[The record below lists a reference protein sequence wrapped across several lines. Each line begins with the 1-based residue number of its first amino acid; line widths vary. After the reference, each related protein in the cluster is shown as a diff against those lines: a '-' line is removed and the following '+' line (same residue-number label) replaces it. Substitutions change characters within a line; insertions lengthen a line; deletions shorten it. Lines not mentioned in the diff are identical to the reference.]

1 VDARDVDVLMG
12 TFTKSFGAA
21 GGYVAGNKVGETEPR
36 ARSRG
41 FADGFF
47 FLGDCSSCSCSA
59 RARSSHSH
67 SQSIIDYIRLHSHSP
82 IYAEPM
88 PPFIVQQIITSM
100 KIIMGEDGTE
110 EGHTRVAALAR
121 NSAFVSTEL
130 KKRGF
135 LVYGDP
141 GSPIIPV
148 MLFRPANI
156 GAFSRMCLERG
167 IAVVVVGYPATPLIY
182 SRVRLCV
189 SASHTLEDLRYLVD
203 EITEIG
209 DAMGLRVSK
218 RLWVE

>member
-1 VDARDVDVLMG
+1 MLSHCALLLV
-12 TFTKSFGAA
+12 
-21 GGYVAGNKVGETEPR
+21 PR
-36 ARSRG
+36 TRIA
-41 FADGFF
+41 
-47 FLGDCSSCSCSA
+47 
-59 RARSSHSH
+59 H
-67 SQSIIDYIRLHSHSP
+67 SQAIIDHIRLRSHSP
-82 IYAEPM
+82 VYAEPM
-88 PPFIVQQIITSM
+88 PAFVVQQIITSM

-189 SASHTLEDLRYLVD
+189 SASHTLDDLRYLVD
-203 EITEIG
+203 EICEIG

-218 RLWVE
+218 RQWVE